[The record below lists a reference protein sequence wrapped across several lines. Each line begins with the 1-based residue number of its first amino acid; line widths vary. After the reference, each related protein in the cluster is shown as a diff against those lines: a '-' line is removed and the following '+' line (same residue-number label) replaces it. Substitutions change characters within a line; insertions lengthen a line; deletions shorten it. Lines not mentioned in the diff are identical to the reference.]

1 MKRLKVDVTTAA
13 DGTATV
19 LSPKSTGKIHSVHY
33 VKDGTTAFADGVDFT
48 ITANETGENIWT
60 ESNVNASTVR
70 YPRAPT
76 HSQVGAAA
84 LFAAAGEA
92 VRDKVGLG
100 NDNVKIV
107 IAQGGN
113 AKKGRFLILVD

>member
-1 MKRLKVDVTTAA
+1 MRRIKVDVTTAA

-19 LSPKSTGKIHSVHY
+19 LSPRTSGKLHSILY
-33 VKDGTTAFADGVDFT
+33 LKDGTTAFTDGVDFT
-48 ITANETGENIWT
+48 ITANESGEGLWT

-84 LFAAAGEA
+84 LYAAG
-92 VRDKVGLG
+92 GLG
-100 NDNVKIV
+100 VLAPIGLANDQVKIA

-113 AKKGRFLILVD
+113 AKKGSFLILVD